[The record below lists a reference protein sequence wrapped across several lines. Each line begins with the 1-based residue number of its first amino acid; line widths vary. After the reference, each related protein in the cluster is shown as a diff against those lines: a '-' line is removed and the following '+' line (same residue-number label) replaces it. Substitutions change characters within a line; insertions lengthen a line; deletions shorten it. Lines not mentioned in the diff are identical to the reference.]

1 MILEDSYVKYRKY
14 SSCCNNSIRLWK
26 IKGVLYKN
34 FRFQIEKETYREERD
49 SYKLD
54 LKINGL
60 YQIELF
66 SFPNA
71 PKRVTNP
78 EARGLRHLAFQVA
91 NLEKEVEEL
100 NKNGISTEPIR
111 VDEVTGKRFTF
122 FRDPDD
128 LPLELYEK

>member
-1 MILEDSYVKYRKY
+1 MLNIENIHHVAIIASDYEKSKEFYT
-14 SSCCNNSIRLWK
+14 K
-26 IKGVLYKN
+26 IIG
-34 FRFQIEKETYREERD
+34 FQIEKETYREERD

-91 NLEKEVEEL
+91 DLEKEVEEL
-100 NKNGISTEPIR
+100 NKNGISTELIR